1 LNNDVF
7 KKPLLPKKNIEKIP
21 KPEKL
26 THWYD
31 DQHDFGMWII
41 YLYFIKK

>member
-7 KKPLLPKKNIEKIP
+7 KKPLLPKKNIKKLP

-26 THWYD
+26 AHWYD
-31 DQHDFGMWII
+31 DQHDFGM
-41 YLYFIKK
+41 